1 MFRSR
6 VECKLYSSPAGRSWP
21 TADSC
26 PTLPA
31 FRPFAAAV
39 ILGPLLTAW
48 TIRAALVCYVAYLGG
63 WLTVRSARW
72 PAAARWIW
80 TMGCGL
86 FLGHVAC
93 AFHFFHH
100 WSHVAA
106 WHDTAEQTQRLIGV
120 AFGDGIYFSYLF
132 LILWVF
138 DVVWLWI
145 VPLSAA
151 NIRGNSTKSAAYD
164 ATRVPV
170 VAALTGQTPIWR
182 LLVHVCLFFIAFN
195 GAIVFKT
202 GPIRWAGVVAVGA
215 LAALFGRWLYNS
227 RNRLINPARELA
239 HMESPWPP
247 AGSPMDQQRAAVRG
261 PGAES

>member
-39 ILGPLLTAW
+39 ILGPFLTAW

-63 WLTVRSARW
+63 WLTMRRGRW
-72 PAAARWIW
+72 PTVARWIW
-80 TMGCGL
+80 TIGCAL

-100 WSHVAA
+100 WSHAAA
-106 WHDTAEQTQRLIGV
+106 WQDTAEQTQRLIGV

-138 DVVWLWI
+138 DVAWLWI

-151 NIRGNSTKSAAYD
+151 NISDNSMKSAAES
-164 ATRVPV
+164 ASGMPRPINQQ
-170 VAALTGQTPIWR
+170 QTPPWR
-182 LLVHVCLFFIAFN
+182 RLVHIFLFFIAFN
-195 GAIVFKT
+195 GAIVFKA
-202 GPIRWAGVVAVGA
+202 GPIRWAGIAACGA
-215 LAALFGRWLYNS
+215 LTALFGRWVYNS
-227 RNRLINPARELA
+227 RGRLINPARELA
-239 HMESPWPP
+239 HKESPWSP
-247 AGSPMDQQRAAVRG
+247 AGSPLEQQRAAVRG